1 MDDKLKAMGFKD
13 FVVAN
18 PSMTD
23 DEYLAY
29 QAQKRRRGHFDTY
42 GESVEHVDEGS
53 AAKHTEEEKF
63 LIKHLSKA
71 IREFDPYDD
80 DDDDRYNGWGE
91 TPREEYED
99 ALDEIEKIA
108 GKKVRKQLEVDYKS
122 RSRNKVKSDLVGK
135 RSSQFSDQKP
145 LRDYGT
151 KNTKKV
157 RATDVA
163 KKKFK
168 KAVRDR
174 LGAHKKAMKGKLPE
188 SVEQVDE
195 VLSLQQRKKVGQ
207 RMKRMSRRI
216 QVAKKRALKK
226 AASPDVLQK
235 RARKQAKS
243 QMIKKWTSGKGK
255 GELSVGRKA
264 ELEKRLKKAGGKVD
278 RNAKRLIPQLRKL
291 DRERRSSAGST
302 EKK

>member
-13 FVVAN
+13 FTVAN
-18 PSMTD
+18 PSMTG

-42 GESVEHVDEGS
+42 GESVE
-53 AAKHTEEEKF
+53 
-63 LIKHLSKA
+63 
-71 IREFDPYDD
+71 
-80 DDDDRYNGWGE
+80 
-91 TPREEYED
+91 
-99 ALDEIEKIA
+99 
-108 GKKVRKQLEVDYKS
+108 
-122 RSRNKVKSDLVGK
+122 
-135 RSSQFSDQKP
+135 
-145 LRDYGT
+145 
-151 KNTKKV
+151 
-157 RATDVA
+157 
-163 KKKFK
+163 
-168 KAVRDR
+168 
-174 LGAHKKAMKGKLPE
+174 
-188 SVEQVDE
+188 QVDE
-195 VLSLQQRKKVGQ
+195 VLSLQQRRKVGQ

-255 GELSVGRKA
+255 GDLSVGRRA

-278 RNAKRLIPQLRKL
+278 RNAKRLVPQLRKL
-291 DRERRSSAGST
+291 DRERRSSASST